1 MKLNTKLTKLASGIL
16 AVGGLLMASQANAAT
31 ISVIPTSNSIAVGD
45 TVGLTVHGDFSGEST
60 TLGGGVLLS
69 WDSAQLQLIGDIAT
83 NTAAINASLGSN
95 GWTPVNPD
103 GSSVV
108 VTANSVTVDVFDFSF
123 TKSVFDIFSLS
134 LVAVPPPSSSVLA
147 IAASP
152 ISSLTGGWEGRAIT
166 YTGAEIAVGA
176 VPVPPAV
183 WLFGSGLI
191 GLVGIARRRSPQ
203 LA

>member
-1 MKLNTKLTKLASGIL
+1 MKLNTKLTKLASGLL
-16 AVGGLLMASQANAAT
+16 AAGGLFMASQANAAT
-31 ISVIPTSNSIAVGD
+31 ISVIPTSNSINVGD
-45 TVGLTVHGDFSGEST
+45 TVGLTVHADFGVDP
-60 TLGGGVLLS
+60 TLGGGVVLS

>member
-1 MKLNTKLTKLASGIL
+1 
-16 AVGGLLMASQANAAT
+16 
-31 ISVIPTSNSIAVGD
+31 
-45 TVGLTVHGDFSGEST
+45 
-60 TLGGGVLLS
+60 
-69 WDSAQLQLIGDIAT
+69 LQLIGDIAT

-95 GWTPVNPD
+95 GWLPVALD
-103 GSSVV
+103 GRSVV

-152 ISSLTGGWEGRAIT
+152 ISSGTGGWEDRAIT

>member
-69 WDSAQLQLIGDIAT
+69 WDSAQLQLIDDIAT
-83 NTAAINASLGSN
+83 TTAAINASLVAN
-95 GWTPVNPD
+95 TWTPVNPD

-108 VTANSVTVDVFDFSF
+108 VTANSVSVDVFDFSF
-123 TKSVFDIFSLS
+123 TKSVFDIFSLT
-134 LVAVPPPSSSVLA
+134 LVAVPPPSSGTLA
-147 IAASP
+147 ITASA
-152 ISSLTGGWEGRAIT
+152 ISALTGGWEARPVDYIGASIT
-166 YTGAEIAVGA
+166 TGA